1 MNPSKWTDQQIISGI
16 KNANTRDQTLYA
28 LFYQLDWRGAA
39 IALVRKLG
47 GNEQD
52 GEELASDAFI
62 AFDHNLRNDRF
73 QGKSTLKTYFLSIA
87 RYRWLNR
94 LRQQR
99 PDLLPLAETQEGR
112 DAEDAEMI
120 FLKAEY
126 SEVFKS
132 ALALIGERCQKILEL
147 YMLDTRMEEIARTMD
162 LANADMAKKAA
173 YRCRMTMREFLES
186 HPAWLERLRDG
197 LRGN

>member
-1 MNPSKWTDQQIISGI
+1 MNPSNWTDRQIISRI
-16 KNANTRDQTLYA
+16 KDSDTRDKTLYA

-47 GNEQD
+47 GNELD

-62 AFDHNLRNDRF
+62 AFDHNIRNDRF
-73 QGKSTLKTYFLSIA
+73 QGKSALKTYFLSIV

-99 PDLLPLAETQEGR
+99 PGLLPLAEIQEGQ
-112 DAEDAEMI
+112 DEENAEVI

-132 ALALIGERCQKILEL
+132 ALAMVGDRCQKILEL
-147 YMLDTRMEEIARTMD
+147 YMLDTRMEDIARAMN

-186 HPAWLERLRDG
+186 HPAWLDRLRDG
-197 LRGN
+197 LRG